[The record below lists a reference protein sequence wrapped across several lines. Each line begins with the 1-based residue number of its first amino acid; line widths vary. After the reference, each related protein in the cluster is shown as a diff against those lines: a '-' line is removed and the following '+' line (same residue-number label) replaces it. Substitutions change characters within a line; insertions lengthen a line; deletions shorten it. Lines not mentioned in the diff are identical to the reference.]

1 MSEHDVLVLES
12 ATSEEALQEASVRLS
27 LPPENLVVE
36 LVDEGRKLFGLF
48 GKKNTYHIRPV
59 ASREML
65 QAWSLLQTLAE
76 YMGASVEP
84 GYGEDNV
91 LEICGRDKDV
101 FLGDHGSSLRSLEY
115 LLNLMLRDAVEGW
128 VRLDSD
134 GYREIRQKGLEESA
148 HSAAEEACR
157 RRRPVSLDPMTSWER
172 RIVHLALKE
181 RDEVETRSVGDD
193 PSRRVVIW
201 PKRSSERAASSSSSS
216 RSRDSFRPRR
226 IR

>member
-36 LVDEGRKLFGLF
+36 LVDEGKKLFGLF
-48 GKKNTYHIRPV
+48 GKKNTYQVRPM
-59 ASREML
+59 APREVLM
-65 QAWSLLQTLAE
+65 AWSLLQNMAE

-84 GYGEDNV
+84 GYEEENV
-91 LEICGRDKDV
+91 LEIRGKDKEV
-101 FLGDHGSSLRSLEY
+101 FLGEYGSSLRSLEY
-115 LLNLMLRDAVEGW
+115 LLNLMLRDEVEGSW

-148 HSAAEEACR
+148 LAAAEEACK
-157 RRRPVSLDPMTSWER
+157 RRRPISLDPMTSWER
-172 RIVHLALKE
+172 RIVHIALKE
-181 RDEVETRSVGDD
+181 REDVETRSVGED

-201 PKRSSERAASSSSSS
+201 PKRSSAGTSS
-216 RSRDSFRPRR
+216 RGSFRSRR
-226 IR
+226 VR